1 MRIVVGA
8 VAALLMIS
16 SPVLAAEAEGQ
27 IQAIDRDNLTITL
40 DNGESYKLPGEF
52 DVESI
57 KEGMEILLAY
67 DEIGGENLITDM
79 QLYE

>member
-1 MRIVVGA
+1 MRIVAGA

-16 SPVLAAEAEGQ
+16 SAVLAAEAEGQ

-52 DVESI
+52 DVEAL

-79 QLYE
+79 QFFE

>member
-1 MRIVVGA
+1 MRIFAGA

-27 IQAIDRDNLTITL
+27 IQAIDLDNLTITL

-52 DVESI
+52 DVEAL

-79 QLYE
+79 QFFE

>member
-1 MRIVVGA
+1 MRILVGA
-8 VAALLMIS
+8 VAALLMVS
-16 SPVLAAEAEGQ
+16 SAAFAAEAEGQ